1 MAPNEATSEPLGR
14 SLRVVDAGD
23 FERVGLYDAAAPHAA
38 QQLELLEYLV
48 ALGATLEDL
57 VEYGDQ
63 LPALASVVALR
74 GGPAMTL
81 AEAATRSGLPEDQI
95 RQFTRAAGFPTPGP
109 QDRVFTD
116 GFVTLATAIT
126 AAEALFG
133 EEAVLQLVRVMGAA
147 MARLADAIV
156 SAFLVNIEPGAR
168 REDPIGLGVARAN
181 ANAAALLPVVVQ
193 TLDMLLRQHLIVS
206 QRTILGEIADAAYET
221 QRLCV
226 GFIDLVGS
234 TALAQRLSTTEMA
247 RCSETSSIS
256 PPTP

>member
-1 MAPNEATSEPLGR
+1 
-14 SLRVVDAGD
+14 VDAGD
-23 FERVGLYDAAAPHAA
+23 FERVGLYNAAAPHAA

-95 RQFTRAAGFPTPGP
+95 CQFTRAAGFPTPGP

-126 AAEALFG
+126 AADALQAPPH
-133 EEAVLQLVRVMGAA
+133 AVAG
-147 MARLADAIV
+147 
-156 SAFLVNIEPGAR
+156 
-168 REDPIGLGVARAN
+168 
-181 ANAAALLPVVVQ
+181 
-193 TLDMLLRQHLIVS
+193 
-206 QRTILGEIADAAYET
+206 
-221 QRLCV
+221 
-226 GFIDLVGS
+226 
-234 TALAQRLSTTEMA
+234 
-247 RCSETSSIS
+247 
-256 PPTP
+256 